1 MMKVS
6 VKIIHFEVMTSTKSS
21 NSLLLTILQSTSVDS
36 IGFQSVWL
44 IARVLAGLLMIHNG
58 LDKLADV
65 QGFADNVVT
74 FIGLPYP
81 VFFTYCAA
89 YIEIVAA
96 VLLSVGLL
104 TRLSALSLFLTMLVA
119 IYFHLKASGL
129 QVTPLETA
137 SLYGLFYLLFLLN
150 GGGNFSL
157 DALLAKLFIS
167 KD

>member
-1 MMKVS
+1 
-6 VKIIHFEVMTSTKSS
+6 MTSTKTS
-21 NSLLLTILQSTSVDS
+21 NSLLLTIFQSTSVDS
-36 IGFQSVWL
+36 IGFQSIWL
-44 IARVLAGLLMIHNG
+44 VARVLAGLLMIHNG

-119 IYFHLKASGL
+119 IYFHLKGDGL
-129 QVTPLETA
+129 QIAPLETA

-157 DALLAKLFIS
+157 DALLAKLFIRL
-167 KD
+167 

>member
-1 MMKVS
+1 
-6 VKIIHFEVMTSTKSS
+6 MTSTKTS
-21 NSLLLTILQSTSVDS
+21 NSLLLTIFQSTSVDS

-44 IARVLAGLLMIHNG
+44 VARVIAGLLMIHNG

-119 IYFHLKASGL
+119 IYFHLKGDGL
-129 QVTPLETA
+129 QIAPLETA

>member
-1 MMKVS
+1 
-6 VKIIHFEVMTSTKSS
+6 MTTTKTS
-21 NSLLLTILQSTSVDS
+21 NSLLLTIFQSTSVDNV
-36 IGFQSVWL
+36 GFQSLWL
-44 IARVLAGLLMIHNG
+44 VVRVLAGLLMIHNG

-81 VFFTYCAA
+81 VFLTYCAA
-89 YIEIVAA
+89 YIEIVGAI
-96 VLLSVGLL
+96 LLSVGLL

-119 IYFHLKASGL
+119 IYFHLKANGL

>member
-1 MMKVS
+1 
-6 VKIIHFEVMTSTKSS
+6 MTSTKTS
-21 NSLLLTILQSTSVDS
+21 NSLLLTIFQSTSVDS
-36 IGFQSVWL
+36 IGFQSIWL

-96 VLLSVGLL
+96 VLLSIGLL

-119 IYFHLKASGL
+119 IYFHLKGDGL
-129 QVTPLETA
+129 QIAPLETA

>member
-1 MMKVS
+1 
-6 VKIIHFEVMTSTKSS
+6 MTSTKTS
-21 NSLLLTILQSTSVDS
+21 NSLLLTIFQSTSVDS
-36 IGFQSVWL
+36 IGFQSIWL
-44 IARVLAGLLMIHNG
+44 VARVIAGLLMIHNG

-65 QGFADNVVT
+65 QGFADNVVI

-119 IYFHLKASGL
+119 IYFHLKGDGL
-129 QVTPLETA
+129 QIAPLETA
-137 SLYGLFYLLFLLN
+137 SL
-150 GGGNFSL
+150 
-157 DALLAKLFIS
+157 
-167 KD
+167 

>member
-1 MMKVS
+1 
-6 VKIIHFEVMTSTKSS
+6 MTSTKTS
-21 NSLLLTILQSTSVDS
+21 NSLLLTIFQSTSVDS
-36 IGFQSVWL
+36 IGFQSIWL

-119 IYFHLKASGL
+119 IYFHLKGDGL
-129 QVTPLETA
+129 QIAPLETA

>member
-1 MMKVS
+1 MLFRS
-6 VKIIHFEVMTSTKSS
+6 
-21 NSLLLTILQSTSVDS
+21 
-36 IGFQSVWL
+36 
-44 IARVLAGLLMIHNG
+44 VLAGLLMIHNG
-58 LDKLADV
+58 LDKVADI

-89 YIEIVAA
+89 YIEIVGA

-119 IYFHLKASGL
+119 IYFHLKANGL